1 MSALVNGDADN
12 DTQDFRSRRQIDSK
26 REDDITG
33 QLLRVP
39 VGHHCLVLYSNIAT
53 LRNIYSTYA
62 KRQIEEQP
70 DSILLL
76 LSYYDTIDNVRNN
89 LNQKGIRVKE
99 LERNGS
105 IIILDIAKTI
115 DNPYFEVPDV
125 ERLRELAKKLVNQ
138 FEDKTVIIIADM
150 SVFHHIKRAS
160 QLLEYEKNLHKDLKV
175 ERWKEICL
183 YHKRDFQ
190 NMFTEEESNELTEYH
205 KDMIIRI

>member
-1 MSALVNGDADN
+1 MSALVNGDGDNHTQNFRPN
-12 DTQDFRSRRQIDSK
+12 DTSREYELS
-26 REDDITG
+26 EE
-33 QLLRVP
+33 LLRVP
-39 VGHHCLVLYSNIAT
+39 AGHHCMVLYSNIDM
-53 LRNIYSTYA
+53 LRKLYANYA
-62 KRQIEEQP
+62 KRQMEELP
-70 DSILLL
+70 NSILLF
-76 LSYYDTIDNVRNN
+76 LSYYDTTDNVRYF
-89 LNQKGIRVKE
+89 LSQKGIQVKE

-175 ERWKEICL
+175 EKWKEICL
-183 YHKRDFQ
+183 YHKRDFES
-190 NMFTEEESNELTEYH
+190 MFTEEESNELTQYH
-205 KDMIIRI
+205 KDMVITV